1 MFNNQADLNFLNVI
15 NLPASLWICY
25 SNDWFELQMLNDD
38 LQTFRLPIYTWNTR
52 SSSTQILS
60 DEDESRKK
68 IGNYLADQTESEHFE
83 MRHHLQ
89 DRISSLVQRT
99 QFNVIILGPT
109 MTYYFTEW

>member
-1 MFNNQADLNFLNVI
+1 MKNALVRKMKTLKFFKSSSTSNSWLFNNQADFNFLNVI

-38 LQTFRLPIYTWNTR
+38 LQTFRLPIYTWNSR

-68 IGNYLADQTESEHFE
+68 IGN
-83 MRHHLQ
+83 HLV
-89 DRISSLVQRT
+89 D
-99 QFNVIILGPT
+99 
-109 MTYYFTEW
+109 